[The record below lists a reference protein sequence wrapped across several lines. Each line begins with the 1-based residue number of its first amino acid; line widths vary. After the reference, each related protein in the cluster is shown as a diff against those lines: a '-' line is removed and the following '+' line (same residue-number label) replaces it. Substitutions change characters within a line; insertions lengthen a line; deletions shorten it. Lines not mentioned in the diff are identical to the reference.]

1 MPQHLSCAFLH
12 LTSCIQK
19 RLSILSHLTK
29 TKSVTLALRLE
40 DGDSSRRQLEHDM
53 EERLKDAEVMGFLRI
68 QSLSY
73 PP

>member
-1 MPQHLSCAFLH
+1 MTVAESRAEVSASDMAREIADLELKHEES
-12 LTSCIQK
+12 
-19 RLSILSHLTK
+19 
-29 TKSVTLALRLE
+29 LAAAMRRLE
-40 DGDSSRRQLEHDM
+40 DVDSSRRQLEHDM